1 MAAPGHERDSTH
13 WLYRLSP
20 AEWISAA
27 LGEFGR
33 VKDAFGSR
41 DVAAAIAGLKRA
53 AGMALNAAL
62 IVRPRPEWGR
72 SYVEHLRALADDAQ
86 APAEVRDAARRLLA
100 LKPPGGAVVSL
111 RTRSD
116 DQASLEAA
124 RVVMAHAY
132 ALVHGSGG
140 QRAPGG
146 EEA

>member
-1 MAAPGHERDSTH
+1 MAAPGHEKDSTH

-20 AEWISAA
+20 EEWISAA
-27 LGEFGR
+27 LGELGR
-33 VKDAFGSR
+33 VKDAFSAR
-41 DVAAAIAGLKRA
+41 HAAAAIAGLKRA

-72 SYVEHLRALADDAQ
+72 SYVSHLRALADDAQ
-86 APAEVRDAARRLLA
+86 APAEVREAAWRLLDV
-100 LKPPGGAVVSL
+100 KPPGGSVVSL

-116 DQASLEAA
+116 DEVLLEAA

-140 QRAPGG
+140 RSAGG
-146 EEA
+146 DGA